1 MQLQEMMII
10 DTAVSVVKAP
20 FCVGKISVL
29 NLGPVRA
36 CNSSFNFA
44 NVNED

>member
-10 DTAVSVVKAP
+10 DIAVCVVKAP

-29 NLGPVRA
+29 NLGLVVV